1 MIALVVY
8 ESVYGNTRAV
18 AEAIAEG
25 LGDAKLMSVHE
36 AAAHPERPAL
46 LVVGGPTHMHGL
58 ATSRSRQAGARAE
71 GTAHVE
77 PDATEEPGLRDWLR
91 DLREGDGDKAAAFD
105 TRLDKSAW
113 LTGAAAHG
121 IARRLSH
128 LGYDVVGSESFL
140 VEDSPGP
147 LSEGELDRA
156 REWGRRLAA
165 GVQLPAATAPGGA
178 R

>member
-1 MIALVVY
+1 
-8 ESVYGNTRAV
+8 V

-25 LGDAKLMSVHE
+25 LGDAKTLPVHE
-36 AAAHPERPAL
+36 APDHVEQTAL

-58 ATSRSRQAGARAE
+58 ATSRSRQAGAQAE

-77 PDATEEPGLRDWLR
+77 PDATDEPGLREWLR
-91 DLREGDGDKAAAFD
+91 DLREGAGIKAAAFD
-105 TRLDKSAW
+105 TRLDRSAW

-128 LGYDVVGSESFL
+128 LGYDVVASESFL

-147 LSEGELDRA
+147 LSQGELERA
-156 REWGRRLAA
+156 REWGEALAA
-165 GVQLPAATAPGGA
+165 TTQLPAAPASA